1 MSEPQDLEIAGHLIA
16 PGENR
21 TVELPVGQSLVG
33 TTVNVPIN
41 VQRGPLPGPTVLL
54 TGGVHG
60 DEYNGPAVIRELIT
74 NPLPLKKGSLVL
86 VPVVNVHAFEQ
97 RMRYM
102 PDRRDLNRCFPGLL
116 EGSQSSR
123 YAAIFFEEIV
133 KKCTCGLDL
142 HSAASPRT
150 NHPNLRA
157 DLSNPLCQKLASYLG
172 CEIVMDAKGIVG
184 TLRREAT
191 AAGIPI
197 VLVEAGETMRTTPSI
212 VGYTLQRV
220 VSAIAGL
227 GMIDAEP
234 VRPKFR
240 ATISKSS
247 WVRADYGGFLDFMVA
262 PGDIVHRGQ
271 VLATHSTIMGG
282 PLAELRAPHDGIII
296 GMTTAPTAVPGD
308 PICHL
313 AVPRG
318 GIKRILNAV
327 DSSSLAQETMPDPSD
342 REAIMLGCC

>member
-1 MSEPQDLEIAGHLIA
+1 MSEPSDLEIAGHSFA

-21 TVELPVGQSLVG
+21 TIELAVGQSLVG
-33 TTVNVPIN
+33 STISVPIN
-41 VQRGPLPGPTVLL
+41 VQRGLMPGPTLLL

-74 NPLPLKKGSLVL
+74 NPLPLKKGSLVM

-102 PDRRDLNRCFPGLL
+102 PDRRDLNRCFPGLI

-123 YAAIFFEEIV
+123 YAAVFFQEV
-133 KKCTCGLDL
+133 VLKCSCGIDL

-157 DLSNPLCQKLASYLG
+157 DLSNPMCQKLSTYLG
-172 CEIVMDAKGIVG
+172 CEIIMDAKGIVG

-191 AAGIPI
+191 AAGVPV
-197 VLVEAGETMRTTPSI
+197 VLMEAGETMRTSPNI
-212 VGYTLQRV
+212 VNYTLQRLISV
-220 VSAIAGL
+220 IAGL

-234 VRPKFR
+234 IRPKFR
-240 ATISKSS
+240 ATIVKSS
-247 WVRADYGGFLDFMVA
+247 WVRADYGGFLEFKVA
-262 PGDIVHRGQ
+262 SGDIVHRGQ

-282 PLAELRAPHDGIII
+282 PLADLRAPHDGIII
-296 GMTTAPTAVPGD
+296 GMTTSPTALPGD

-313 AVPRG
+313 AIPKG
-318 GIKRILNAV
+318 GIKRILNTL
-327 DSSSLAQETMPDPSD
+327 DSNSLANETMPDPFD
-342 REAIMLGCC
+342 VEAITLGVY

>member
-1 MSEPQDLEIAGHLIA
+1 MSENSDLLIAGHSFA

-21 TVELPVGQSLVG
+21 TIELAVGQSLVG
-33 TTVNVPIN
+33 STISVPIN
-41 VQRGPLPGPTVLL
+41 VQRGPLPGPTVLI

-74 NPLPLKKGSLVL
+74 NPLPLTKGSLVL

-123 YAAIFFEEIV
+123 YAAVFFNEV
-133 KKCTCGLDL
+133 VLKCSCGIDL

-150 NHPNLRA
+150 NHPNIRA
-157 DLSNPLCQKLASYLG
+157 DLSNPVCQKIANYLG
-172 CEIVMDAKGIVG
+172 CEIIMDAKGTVG

-191 AAGIPI
+191 SAGVPL
-197 VLVEAGETMRTTPSI
+197 VLMEAGETMRTSPAI
-212 VGYTLQRV
+212 VGYTLQHV
-220 VSAIAGL
+220 ISALAGL
-227 GMIDAEP
+227 DMVDVDP
-234 VRPKFR
+234 MRPKFR
-240 ATISKSS
+240 ATITKSS
-247 WVRADYGGFLDFMVA
+247 WVRADYGGFLEFKVA
-262 PGDIVHRGQ
+262 SGDIVHRNQ

-282 PLAELRAPHDGIII
+282 PLADLRAPHDGIII
-296 GMTTAPTAVPGD
+296 GMTTAPTALPGD

-313 AVPRG
+313 AIPKG
-318 GIKRILNAV
+318 GIKRILNAL
-327 DSSSLAQETMPDPSD
+327 DSSSLANETLPDPFD
-342 REAIMLGCC
+342 LEAITLGVY